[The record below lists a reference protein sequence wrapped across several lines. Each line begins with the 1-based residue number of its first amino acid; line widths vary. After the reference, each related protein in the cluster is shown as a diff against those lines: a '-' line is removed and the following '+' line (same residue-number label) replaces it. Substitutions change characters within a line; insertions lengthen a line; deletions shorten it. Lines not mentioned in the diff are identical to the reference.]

1 MDNDIFDAMDDKL
14 IEDEESRM
22 NGFIIIVDWSQFTF
36 EKSTWDA
43 ARDAEVEDAWPS
55 GLLPRE
61 GYDNTFDPSTLL
73 C

>member
-1 MDNDIFDAMDDKL
+1 
-14 IEDEESRM
+14 M